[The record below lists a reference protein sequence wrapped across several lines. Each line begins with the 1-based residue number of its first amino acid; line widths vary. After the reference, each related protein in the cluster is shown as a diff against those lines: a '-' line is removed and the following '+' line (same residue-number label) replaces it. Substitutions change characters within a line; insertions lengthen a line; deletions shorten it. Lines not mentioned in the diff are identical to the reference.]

1 MDVLLLAV
9 VNEILLDQERVAL
22 NLVDSRDNSSALDDS
37 LELQV
42 ALASLY
48 QRNIGKLHTCSLV
61 WLETP
66 TARALDLGSSVTAV
80 QREISRMHQKPK
92 LDMLNSPFHVST
104 MEMLS
109 SMTTSPSGWFPPVR
123 GNRS

>member
-22 NLVDSRDNSSALDDS
+22 NLVNSRHNSSALDNC

-42 ALASLY
+42 VSVACFG
-48 QRNIGKLHTCSLV
+48 ITEGKLLTCSLV

-80 QREISRMHQKPK
+80 HVEVSRVHQ
-92 LDMLNSPFHVST
+92 
-104 MEMLS
+104 
-109 SMTTSPSGWFPPVR
+109 
-123 GNRS
+123 